1 MAKVPAFSTAVLK
14 QSPDWLLIG
23 LWLGLLSLGLVMV
36 ASSSIAYA
44 AAEPKY
50 LDGWYFVKRHLV
62 FLLMSAG
69 VAAVVLVTP
78 VALWQKMAPLI
89 LTLAL
94 ILLVVVLV
102 PGIGRRVNGAQRWID
117 FGFFAVQI
125 SEVVKFAVIV
135 FFAAYFAERP
145 THMAGTAKE
154 FLRLMAILAVVLALL
169 VAEPDFGSA
178 VIIAATVIAMM
189 FIAGIKLRYFVPL
202 VLLASGLLGAL
213 AVFSP
218 YRMQRLIAFVD
229 PWADQFNSGYQL
241 TQSLIAFG
249 RGEWLGVGLGNS
261 LQKLFYLPEAHTDF
275 VFSILA
281 EELGLVGVLLVLAAF
296 ALLIERMWRLARL
309 SVGRGQF
316 FAAYVCYACAVFFAL
331 QVFVNV
337 GMASGLLP
345 TKGLTLPFIS
355 YGGSSLIV
363 SCALLALVVRVD
375 MEIRE
380 VPAGKTPV
388 TNPTRVRTANRQLA
402 EVHP

>member
-1 MAKVPAFSTAVLK
+1 
-14 QSPDWLLIG
+14 
-23 LWLGLLSLGLVMV
+23 MV

-125 SEVVKFAVIV
+125 SEVAKFAVIV

-145 THMAGTAKE
+145 TNIAGTAKE
-154 FLRLMAILAVVLALL
+154 FLRLMAILAAVLALL

-275 VFSILA
+275 VFAIYA
-281 EELGLVGVLLVLAAF
+281 EEFGMIGGVLLIALFGVLVQ
-296 ALLIERMWRLARL
+296 RVL
-309 SVGRGQF
+309 SVSRTCMSRGNHF
-316 FAAYVCYACAVFFAL
+316 LAFVVFGVAVLISL
-331 QVFVNV
+331 QVFINV
-337 GMASGLLP
+337 GVASGLLP

-363 SCALLALVVRVD
+363 SCALMALVVRAD
-375 MEIRE
+375 IEMRAIPES
-380 VPAGKTPV
+380 KTSV
-388 TNPTRVRTANRQLA
+388 TNQSRVRHRVPSAQA
-402 EVHP
+402 VAS